1 MDALAVYSVAKQA
14 RDWITAGNGPVLIE
28 TLCYRYGPHTTA
40 GDVPRRYRS
49 EDEEDIWLKKDPL
62 IRMRKFLESKGL
74 WDEDQEK
81 ACVEA
86 ANKEVDDAMQE
97 VESQPTQTVT
107 ELMQNEYVVTPPAI
121 QKELDSYQAKEAK

>member
-1 MDALAVYSVAKQA
+1 MTQKDAIKLF
-14 RDWITAGNGPVLIE
+14 
-28 TLCYRYGPHTTA
+28 
-40 GDVPRRYRS
+40 
-49 EDEEDIWLKKDPL
+49 EERK
-62 IRMRKFLESKGL
+62 IRTV

-121 QKELDSYQAKEAK
+121 QKELDAYQAKEAK

>member
-1 MDALAVYSVAKQA
+1 MVIPSRRASSDTAVVEN
-14 RDWITAGNGPVLIE
+14 I
-28 TLCYRYGPHTTA
+28 LCNTC
-40 GDVPRRYRS
+40 
-49 EDEEDIWLKKDPL
+49 I
-62 IRMRKFLESKGL
+62 

-121 QKELDSYQAKEAK
+121 QKELDAYQAKEAK

>member
-1 MDALAVYSVAKQA
+1 MTQSTSIKLF
-14 RDWITAGNGPVLIE
+14 
-28 TLCYRYGPHTTA
+28 
-40 GDVPRRYRS
+40 
-49 EDEEDIWLKKDPL
+49 EDKN
-62 IRMRKFLESKGL
+62 IRTL